1 MEYSPNRTHY
11 VAGSGTGVTINGRVS
26 LCGIIAAPTRN
37 SRTGSAP
44 FISGDVEFKDGGS
57 GGDVR
62 YKLTVTGVDTS
73 SSFSSDQGTICIEI
87 PGSGILFENGLYYVP
102 TAAAVAHL
110 TIVYQGGDAE

>member
-11 VAGSGTGVTINGRVS
+11 VAGSATGVTINGRVS

-37 SRTGSAP
+37 SVSTSDP
-44 FISGDVEFKDGGS
+44 FINGSIEFKDGGS

-62 YKLTVTGVDTS
+62 YKLTVTGIDST
-73 SSFSSDQGTICIEI
+73 FNKCDQGTICIEI

-102 TAAAVAHL
+102 TAAVVGHL